1 MTAQNGYYQAIGYP
15 DASKAAGI
23 WPAPHPPLL
32 PTLWLGVVQPGQEC
46 VVGGKMLV
54 IVDPA
59 VPGPVAGRRRAGR
72 GGNGAV
78 RGGHGCLL
86 RADQARDA
94 GPARG
99 LQPAMAAGGRAQD

>member
-1 MTAQNGYYQAIGYP
+1 MTAQNGYYQAMAYP

-59 VPGPVAGRRRAGR
+59 VPGPVADRRQAGR

-78 RGGHGCLL
+78 RGGHRVPPAPHRGPEPGS
-86 RADQARDA
+86 AGARP
-94 GPARG
+94 PA
-99 LQPAMAAGGRAQD
+99 P